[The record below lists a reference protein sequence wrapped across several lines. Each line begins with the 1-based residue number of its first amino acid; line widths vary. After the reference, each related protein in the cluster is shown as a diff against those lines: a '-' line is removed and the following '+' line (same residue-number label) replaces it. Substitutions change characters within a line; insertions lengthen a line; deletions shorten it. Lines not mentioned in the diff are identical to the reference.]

1 MIHRIRGV
9 VVFAADRI
17 SATADLVPTYRDG
30 DPMPFRS
37 KETLDSWIDEF
48 REFGYPLS
56 VKVIPQDGSLGRDT
70 GLVGVTMMNA
80 QTVTYI
86 EPETPGGDTWRITFE
101 ARETEVRLGAA
112 GALGLS
118 TELAMVS
125 TLCAFLE
132 TKSRA
137 FFGEDLS

>member
-1 MIHRIRGV
+1 

-17 SATADLVPTYRDG
+17 SATADLVPKYRDG
-30 DPMPFRS
+30 EPMPFRS
-37 KETLDSWIDEF
+37 KETLDSWIEEF
-48 REFGYPLS
+48 QALGYPLH

-70 GLVGVTMMNA
+70 GLVGVTLMNA
-80 QTVTYI
+80 QTVTSI
-86 EPETPGGDTWRITFE
+86 EPETPGGHKWRITFE
-101 ARETEVRLGAA
+101 ARETDLRLDARA
-112 GALGLS
+112 TLDLS
-118 TELAMVS
+118 TELAIVS

>member
-1 MIHRIRGV
+1 M
-9 VVFAADRI
+9 A
-17 SATADLVPTYRDG
+17 
-30 DPMPFRS
+30 FRT
-37 KETLDSWIDEF
+37 KETLESWIEEF
-48 REFGYPLS
+48 RAFGYPLK

-80 QTVTYI
+80 QTVTSI
-86 EPETPGGDTWRITFE
+86 EPETPGGSKWRITFE
-101 ARETEVRLGAA
+101 ARETDLRLDAMA
-112 GALGLS
+112 TLNLS
-118 TELAMVS
+118 TELAIVS